1 MPEAISEVTAMFD
14 CSRNVPVPDGVT
26 PSLTD
31 YQRHALFVGQLH
43 VLPDDWSRA
52 KGSWRDFGRVL
63 RSELA
68 ALPIAA

>member
-1 MPEAISEVTAMFD
+1 MIDDAHHHPAQHGESPTLSD
-14 CSRNVPVPDGVT
+14 D
-26 PSLTD
+26 
-31 YQRHALFVGQLH
+31 QRHALFVAQLQ
-43 VLPDDWSRA
+43 VLPDDWSRV